1 MLQIWV
7 GPQVF
12 SYIMGKE
19 GDKEGERE
27 AERSL
32 HYFSSQPV

>member
-27 AERSL
+27 AQMERKK
-32 HYFSSQPV
+32 